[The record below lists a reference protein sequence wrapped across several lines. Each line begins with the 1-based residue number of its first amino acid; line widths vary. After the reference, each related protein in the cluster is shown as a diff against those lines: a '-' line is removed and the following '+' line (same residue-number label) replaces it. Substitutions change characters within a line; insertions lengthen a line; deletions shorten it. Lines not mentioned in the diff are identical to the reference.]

1 MELAVGLWQAV
12 LEFTCFRPSYLP
24 DKATGLEQFQAFWES
39 DLPRIGEPN
48 AKGWKNGNLSTTV
61 LDDSSDEYHASLPM
75 LFSAWAEAERTCS
88 TKCRMPARSLNSSKE
103 DDAFRVILAEDC
115 NQILPYFWDFKEN
128 VGDLID
134 GFLCFCHLPH
144 LTVSRNMQ
152 TTRLW
157 SGDNFLRN
165 EFMDDP
171 RNTLDDWIIP
181 RKPAETA
188 AMAPFAF
195 PHHNLIHTTDT
206 LFADPKMWFSALEN
220 WGVTTSR
227 NTSAIDPE
235 FVRST
240 LHILVQEFPDDSQLA
255 EYVTAVTFA
264 CNSTLGK
271 RFGKQ
276 LLKKQSSNL
285 RLYNA
290 VALMHWRTGHH
301 DVAHSIW
308 STALSMS
315 QTFEEDERID
325 SVLLWNS
332 WIWEMMHV
340 QDNSRTTYLLKAI
353 PYEKVHMPSYDA
365 AGEKDLNSTNFL
377 RIQQVS
383 IF

>member
-1 MELAVGLWQAV
+1 
-12 LEFTCFRPSYLP
+12 
-24 DKATGLEQFQAFWES
+24 
-39 DLPRIGEPN
+39 
-48 AKGWKNGNLSTTV
+48 
-61 LDDSSDEYHASLPM
+61 
-75 LFSAWAEAERTCS
+75 
-88 TKCRMPARSLNSSKE
+88 
-103 DDAFRVILAEDC
+103 
-115 NQILPYFWDFKEN
+115 
-128 VGDLID
+128 
-134 GFLCFCHLPH
+134 
-144 LTVSRNMQ
+144 
-152 TTRLW
+152 
-157 SGDNFLRN
+157 
-165 EFMDDP
+165 MDDP